1 MKKILILLL
10 LVFNAACFAQTAF
23 KVDCNT
29 IFICVDSATYK
40 SLSAVPYL
48 RDTLA
53 VFIESATTTNA
64 GSYQGKYLLGKSA
77 TIEFIQP
84 KNTGLFGDSAGDV
97 GLELK
102 TRLLGQQADIIKSAQ
117 QQGLMLDTS
126 SVTIP
131 DSAGAISWYNA
142 VSVKSNAG
150 NFEFSTLEY
159 QRDYLKYMGFDDV
172 EIAAPMTYD
181 YFNTKLSGGRQ
192 YPKQFSAIKSAA
204 IVATKKDI
212 DLIRQFFSLNNFKSG
227 KNSFTN
233 GDFTLYYTIDNQA
246 VTTCL
251 KNIKLVLLKEQS
263 PRIISIS
270 DNLEI
275 HVKGKEATLLFKQ

>member
-1 MKKILILLL
+1 MKKKLILLL
-10 LVFNAACFAQTAF
+10 LVFSVKCFAQQALR
-23 KVDCNT
+23 VDCNT

-40 SLSAVPYL
+40 SLSATPYL
-48 RDTLA
+48 RDTLS

-84 KNTGLFGDSAGDV
+84 KNTGLFGDSAGDM

-102 TRLLGQQADIIKSAQ
+102 TRLLGQQAGIIKSAR
-117 QQGLMLDTS
+117 QQGITLDTS

-159 QRDYLKYMGFDDV
+159 QRDYLKYMGFDDT
-172 EIAAPMTYD
+172 EIGAPMTYD
-181 YFNTKLSGGRQ
+181 YFNTKLSGGKQ
-192 YPKQFSAIKSAA
+192 YPKQFSAIKSAT
-204 IVATKKDI
+204 IVATEKDI
-212 DLIRQFFSLNNFKSG
+212 DIIKGFFSLNNFKSG

-233 GDFTLYYTIDNQA
+233 GDFTLYYTIDKMA
-246 VTTCL
+246 TTTRL
-251 KNIKLVLLKEQS
+251 KNIKLVLLTAQS
-263 PRIISIS
+263 PRLITIS
-270 DNLEI
+270 NKLELQ
-275 HVKGKEATLLFKQ
+275 VKNKEATLLFK

>member
-1 MKKILILLL
+1 MKKSLTLLL
-10 LVFNAACFAQTAF
+10 LVFNAACFSQPAF

-40 SLSAVPYL
+40 SLSATPYL

-84 KNTGLFGDSAGDV
+84 QNTGLFGDSTGDV

-102 TRLLGQQADIIKSAQ
+102 TRLLGQQAGIIKSAQ
-117 QQGLMLDTS
+117 QQGITLDTS

-192 YPKQFSAIKSAA
+192 YPKQFSAIKSAT
-204 IVATKKDI
+204 IVATEKDI
-212 DLIRQFFSLNNFKSG
+212 DIIKGFFSLNNFKSG

-233 GDFTLYYTIDNQA
+233 GDFTLYYTIDNMA
-246 VTTCL
+246 TATRL
-251 KNIKLVLLKEQS
+251 KNIKIMLLTTQR
-263 PRIISIS
+263 PRKITISN
-270 DNLEI
+270 NLEI
-275 HVKGKEATLLFKQ
+275 KIKSKEATLLFK